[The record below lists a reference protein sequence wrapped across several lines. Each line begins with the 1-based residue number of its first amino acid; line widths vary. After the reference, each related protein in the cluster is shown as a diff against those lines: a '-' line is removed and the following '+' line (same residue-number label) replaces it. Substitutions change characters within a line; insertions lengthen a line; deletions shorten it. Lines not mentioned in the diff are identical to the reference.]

1 MQKLSLSPV
10 YRSNCKPHR
19 GCVERCRHPEHQ
31 LDSWSPGESGM
42 PLAWAHA
49 EYIKLL
55 RSMEQDKVW
64 DMPPQTVQRYQVEQ
78 RTSSFEIWTEHEP
91 RQWVSKSKQLAWT

>member
-1 MQKLSLSPV
+1 
-10 YRSNCKPHR
+10 
-19 GCVERCRHPEHQ
+19 
-31 LDSWSPGESGM
+31 
-42 PLAWAHA
+42 
-49 EYIKLL
+49 
-55 RSMEQDKVW
+55 MEQDKVW